1 MLAIAVLTVIVKETG
16 DHLLSCCNV
25 VKYSLVSF
33 RSSRTR
39 CGFVIVV
46 LDIECER
53 LSLLPL
59 FVSVG
64 FFGFIWKEWT
74 RNTFEDVEIL
84 ASKAQRDVQLAVEY
98 LMIVFRCCVAA
109 YQNSKV

>member
-1 MLAIAVLTVIVKETG
+1 MLALAVLTIIVKETG
-16 DHLLSCCNV
+16 HSRCDVAKC
-25 VKYSLVSF
+25 SLVLF

-53 LSLLPL
+53 LQRLSLFSL

-64 FFGFIWKEWT
+64 LFGFICKEWT
-74 RNTFEDVEIL
+74 RNTFEDVEWF
-84 ASKAQRDVQLAVEY
+84 QRLK
-98 LMIVFRCCVAA
+98 MMC
-109 YQNSKV
+109 N